1 MATLQTNLTQPEQYK
16 RLCSLL
22 DIKPYEGNEG
32 LDKNQ
37 KLYKAVYRWT
47 QYFRR
52 YPAQLAKLFGLK
64 LFPFQEYILTM
75 WFRNNYGMFI
85 AARGLGKTYLISVFV
100 LLKMILY
107 PNIKVVVAGGVKSQA
122 IKIITEKIPQ
132 ILSQAPMFENEI
144 EEIKNN
150 LNVVDYNLKMY
161 NGSVLHVVAATDNAR
176 SSRAQ
181 ILICDEFR
189 MIKKDVYTTVL
200 RRFLAD
206 ERYTGYRHLP
216 KWKDYP
222 LERNQEFFLTS
233 AHLKSNWS
241 YEKFKAFLR
250 QMLRGKRYA
259 LVAFPYQTSIEHKLL
274 NPAQV
279 VDEAEESDFNPL
291 LFAMEM
297 GCLFYG
303 QSDKAYFKDKDL
315 FENRTLPYP
324 TYPRSY
330 YENHLINDKKFR
342 PDLKKIGEIRLLCV
356 DIATMAGIKNDASAF
371 ILLRL
376 IPRKNDYIKQVAYI
390 ETMEGG
396 HTQTQAMNINRL
408 FYELDCDYIVLD
420 RQNAGIGVYDA
431 LVLPLYD
438 PERQV
443 TYEPL
448 CSLNDEEMI
457 KRCPYN
463 DAKKVIYTIAA
474 SESFN
479 DKIARELK
487 DELIRH
493 RIELLGDS
501 ETAQTYFDSFPEYY
515 KLDAEVKN
523 TLRAPY
529 SETESL
535 ILEMVQLEITFGN
548 TSQSYLRLK
557 TTGRNRKDRYTAV
570 AYGNYIANLIER
582 ETFKPDE
589 SLSLQ
594 EGLRSLNNALNGR
607 GGTSLRNK
615 LII

>member
-1 MATLQTNLTQPEQYK
+1 MKKVMVAMSGGVDSSVALLKLMKDYETIGVTLKLHDGEYEQNAEK
-16 RLCSLL
+16 TCCSLS
-22 DIKPYEGNEG
+22 DIE
-32 LDKNQ
+32 DAKN
-37 KLYKAVYRWT
+37 V
-47 QYFRR
+47 
-52 YPAQLAKLFGLK
+52 
-64 LFPFQEYILTM
+64 
-75 WFRNNYGMFI
+75 
-85 AARGLGKTYLISVFV
+85 AARFGIMHYV
-100 LLKMILY
+100 
-107 PNIKVVVAGGVKSQA
+107 
-122 IKIITEKIPQ
+122 
-132 ILSQAPMFENEI
+132 
-144 EEIKNN
+144 
-150 LNVVDYNLKMY
+150 YNLKELFEKKVI
-161 NGSVLHVVAATDNAR
+161 S
-176 SSRAQ
+176 
-181 ILICDEFR
+181 EF
-189 MIKKDVYTTVL
+189 I
-200 RRFLAD
+200 
-206 ERYTGYRHLP
+206 E
-216 KWKDYP
+216 
-222 LERNQEFFLTS
+222 
-233 AHLKSNWS
+233 S
-241 YEKFKAFLR
+241 YEK
-250 QMLRGKRYA
+250 GYT
-259 LVAFPYQTSIEHKLL
+259 P
-274 NPAQV
+274 NPCI
-279 VDEAEESDFNPL
+279 N
-291 LFAMEM
+291 
-297 GCLFYG
+297 C
-303 QSDKAYFKDKDL
+303 
-315 FENRTLPYP
+315 NR
-324 TYPRSY
+324 
-330 YENHLINDKKFR
+330 
-342 PDLKKIGEIRLLCV
+342 
-356 DIATMAGIKNDASAF
+356 
-371 ILLRL
+371 
-376 IPRKNDYIKQVAYI
+376 YIKFEALLDRAI
-390 ETMEGG
+390 
-396 HTQTQAMNINRL
+396 
-408 FYELDCDYIVLD
+408 ELDCDYIVLD

-557 TTGRNRKDRYTAV
+557 TTGRNRKDRYTAL